1 MRALERAAVAAAGC
15 LFALVGVASPVPAS
29 GVDCP
34 PGHEWDPIWATC
46 VIKIEIPPGG
56 GTPIVPGPPGSDPVP
71 IDPKCIEPIS
81 GDEVPCQIGDWH
93 WVQGWLAYAKLTDP
107 QPPKSDPVWGGND
120 DGAIYTTGRW
130 LGDPRINPGEIGER
144 WAPEPPWDAIPNP
157 IEIALEAVAAMQL
170 RAVNIGIVPDD
181 ADGSVGLIGLP
192 TWMWAENPTE
202 NTVGPITRSASAGGY
217 TVTATGEL
225 TQVVWDM
232 GDGTTVTCDG
242 RGTPYEDSYLDSDS
256 PDCGHRY
263 QSPGE
268 YTVTPTSYWTINW
281 SGMGQS
287 GVFHL
292 EVSDSTT
299 ITIGEAQVIV
309 Q

>member
-1 MRALERAAVAAAGC
+1 M
-15 LFALVGVASPVPAS
+15 PV
-29 GVDCP
+29 
-34 PGHEWDPIWATC
+34 
-46 VIKIEIPPGG
+46 
-56 GTPIVPGPPGSDPVP
+56 
-71 IDPKCIEPIS
+71 DPKCIEPIS
-81 GDEVPCQIGDWH
+81 GDEVPCRMGDWY
-93 WVQGWLAYAKLTDP
+93 WVPGWMAYAKLTDP
-107 QPPKSDPVWGGND
+107 QPPKSDPVWEGHE

-130 LGDPRINPGEIGER
+130 MGDPRINPGEIGER
-144 WAPEPPWDAIPNP
+144 WSPEPPWENLPNP

-170 RAVNIGIVPDD
+170 RAVYIGIVPDD
-181 ADGSVGLIGLP
+181 AEGSVGLIGLP
-192 TWMWAENPTE
+192 TWMWAEDPTE

-225 TQVVWDM
+225 DRVVWDM
-232 GDGTTVTCDG
+232 GDGTTITCEG
-242 RGTPYEDSYLDSDS
+242 PGTPYEDGYLDSDS

-268 YTVTPTSYWTINW
+268 YTVTPTSHWVINW

-287 GVFHL
+287 GVFLL
-292 EVSDSTT
+292 EVLDSTT